1 MSIEAR
7 AASKRRSRK
16 GTSETLV
23 EAAAKEFNEHG
34 FSGTDT
40 NRIARRA
47 GFAPQT
53 FYRWF
58 RDKTEIFIKVYELW
72 QQLEADMLQHL
83 LEEHASDV
91 RLVQA
96 SVAHHRAYLVFRRSL
111 RQLSAENDEVREARA
126 RSRLNQIRQIRVWN
140 PKQRDVTG
148 DLAVTLLQFER
159 LADALAEG
167 EFRDMGLDKKA
178 GEEAL
183 VRLIRRFRA
192 PS

>member
-16 GTSETLV
+16 GTPETLV

-58 RDKTEIFIKVYELW
+58 RDKTEIFIRVYELW

-83 LEEHASDV
+83 LEENASDV

-126 RSRLNQIRQIRVWN
+126 RSRLDQFRQIRVWN
-140 PKQRDVTG
+140 PKQQDVTA

-167 EFRDMGLDKKA
+167 EFRDMGIDKKA

-183 VRLIRRFRA
+183 VRLIHRFRA